1 MKITKI
7 TEFKDN
13 KYLTSN
19 QKSIVF
25 YEPKQIY
32 LPFVD
37 NNEQYNSLVKLND
50 YVKIGQKVLISENSK
65 IYL

>member
-25 YEPKQIY
+25 YRTGKKTPQ
-32 LPFVD
+32 
-37 NNEQYNSLVKLND
+37 SLR
-50 YVKIGQKVLISENSK
+50 SK
-65 IYL
+65 ILGVYIWKLY